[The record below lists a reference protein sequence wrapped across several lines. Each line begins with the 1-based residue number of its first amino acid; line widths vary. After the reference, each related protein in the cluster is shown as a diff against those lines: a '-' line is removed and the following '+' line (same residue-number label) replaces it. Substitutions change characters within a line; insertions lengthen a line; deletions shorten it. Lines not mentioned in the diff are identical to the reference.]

1 MTKRIGRLLGPL
13 AFMFIAFIAHPQGLS
28 AEAHMT
34 LACAVWVAIWWITEA
49 APMAVTALLPI
60 LLFPLTGAVGLKETT
75 SAYGH
80 PFIFLFLGG
89 FVIAKA
95 LERWDLHRRIALN
108 IILFVG
114 TDMRKIV
121 FGFMLATAFLSMW
134 ISNTATSVMMLPI
147 GLAVVSK
154 LEDDSQVDPM
164 VSTHFGKALML
175 AIAYAASIGG
185 IATLIGTPP
194 NLVFAGVMQETFGYV
209 ISFEKWLLVGVP
221 FSLLMLII
229 CWQYLTRFAFPLGKL
244 KMPGGRAAISD
255 QRKKLGKPGYEE
267 KAVAVVF
274 GVTAVAWVSKAYVL
288 KPFLPAIDDSMI
300 ALFGAIA
307 LFLIPARSRKGAILQ
322 WEEAVNLPWGVL
334 LLYGGG
340 LAIAAAFK
348 TTGLATWIG
357 EQLTLFG
364 GLHEFV
370 MILLVVAAI
379 NFLTEITSNLAT
391 TAMLLPVLGALA
403 TSLGLDPLTL
413 MVAAT
418 IAASC
423 AFMLPVA
430 TPPNAV
436 VFGSGRLQVSDMVR
450 AGIWL
455 NLLSIV
461 LVSVVVYLLV
471 GVLQILR

>member
-1 MTKRIGRLLGPL
+1 MTKRIGRALGPL
-13 AFMFIAFIAHPQGLS
+13 VFVMIAFVAKPEGL
-28 AEAHMT
+28 AEDAHMA

-108 IILFVG
+108 IILLVG

-147 GLAVVSK
+147 GLAVVRK
-154 LEDDSQVDPM
+154 LEDDGKVA
-164 VSTHFGKALML
+164 STTSTRFGKALML

-209 ISFEKWLLVGVP
+209 ISFEKWLSIGLP
-221 FSLLMLII
+221 FSVIMLLV

-244 KMPGGRAAISD
+244 KMPGGRATIL
-255 QRKKLGKPGYEE
+255 QQKNELGKIGYEE
-267 KAVAVVF
+267 KAVGLVF
-274 GVTAVAWVSKAYVL
+274 AITAIAWVSKTYVL
-288 KPFLPAIDDSMI
+288 KPLLPAIDDAMI

-307 LFLIPARSRKGAILQ
+307 LFLIPAKSRNGAILH
-322 WEEAVNLPWGVL
+322 WEEAVSLPWGVL

-340 LAIAAAFK
+340 LSIAAAFK

-357 EQLTLFG
+357 EQMSLFG

-403 TSLGLDPLTL
+403 TSLGMDPLTL

-455 NLLSIV
+455 NLLSIA

-471 GVLQILR
+471 GVLKLL